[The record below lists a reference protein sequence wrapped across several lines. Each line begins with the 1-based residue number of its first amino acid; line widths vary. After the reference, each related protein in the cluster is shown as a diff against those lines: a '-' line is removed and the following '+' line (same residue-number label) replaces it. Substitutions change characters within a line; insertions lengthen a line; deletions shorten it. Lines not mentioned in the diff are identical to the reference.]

1 VTLSVQDLHKS
12 YSGHPVL
19 QGVNLEVSPGEVHAL
34 LGANGAGKSTLI
46 KCLGGATHPDRGH
59 MVLAGRPLRDLT
71 PAHAFAAGIATIHQH
86 LSLVDSL
93 SVSDNLFLG
102 TERTRAGLV
111 ARRSQRA
118 QTAELLERF
127 AIPVSPGA
135 RVGDLPI
142 GTKQLLEIAKAWH
155 RTKVQVLILDEPTAS
170 LSTSETERLFAE
182 IERLKERG
190 VRIIYTTHRLGEVF
204 SISDRVSVLRDGKVE
219 LAASTRDISSGDI
232 VEAISRGG
240 VTAPAGGDDD
250 AFGSVVVRVESL
262 QGPTFGPV
270 SLEVRA
276 GEVLGIYGALGSGR
290 TSILETIAGRFS
302 PLAGTVTVDGRALP
316 PGGPGRAIAAGVAL
330 VPSDRHRQALLGSRS
345 AAENLL
351 LPSYR
356 RLGTF
361 GRRRRGRERST
372 FRETA
377 ARLDLHPCE
386 PDRAASAFSG
396 GNQQKLVVGRWMARA
411 DELRLLVL
419 DEPTQGVD
427 VGARQQIYDALRTL
441 ARSRGIAVLFSSAE
455 AEEIV
460 ALGDAALVVD
470 RGRVVDR
477 FDGDAITEELLIR
490 AAHQFAAEETK

>member
-1 VTLSVQDLHKS
+1 MTLRVQGLHKS

-19 QGVNLEVSPGEVHAL
+19 KGVNLEVAPGEVHAL

-46 KCLGGATHPDRGH
+46 KCLGGATQPDSGY
-59 MVLAGRPLRDLT
+59 MELAGKPLRELT
-71 PAHAFAAGIATIHQH
+71 PSHAFAAGIATIHQH

-118 QTAELLERF
+118 KTADLLERF
-127 AIPVSPGA
+127 AIPVSPGTQ
-135 RVGDLPI
+135 VGDLSI

-155 RTKVQVLILDEPTAS
+155 RTQVQVLILDEPTAS

-182 IERLKERG
+182 IARLKERG

-204 SISDRVSVLRDGKVE
+204 SISDRVSVLRDGKME
-219 LAASTRDISSGDI
+219 LAASTAAISSGDI

-240 VTAPAGGDDD
+240 VTAPAGGGES
-250 AFGSVVVRVESL
+250 AVGSAVVRVDALE
-262 QGPTFGPV
+262 GPTFGPV
-270 SLEVRA
+270 SFDVRA
-276 GEVLGIYGALGSGR
+276 GEVLGVYGPLGSGR
-290 TSILETIAGRFS
+290 TSILETIAGRFA
-302 PLAGTVTVDGRALP
+302 PIDGTVTIDGKPLP
-316 PGGPGRAIAAGVAL
+316 SGGPGRAIAAGVAL

-345 AAENLL
+345 AAENML

-361 GRRRRGRERST
+361 GRRRRSRERST
-372 FRETA
+372 FEEVA
-377 ARLDLHPCE
+377 AQLGLHPHE

-411 DELRLLVL
+411 EELRLLVL

-427 VGARQQIYDALRTL
+427 VGARQQIYDALRSL
-441 ARSRGIAVLFSSAE
+441 ARSQRIAVLFSSAE

-460 ALGDAALVVD
+460 ALADTALVVD
-470 RGRVVDR
+470 RGHVVGR
-477 FDGDAITEELLIR
+477 FAGEGITENALIR
-490 AAHQFAAEETK
+490 AAHQFAAEETR